1 MSYRW
6 VDPISRFKSS
16 PAHAVPDVHD
26 TDIVTSLCGKM
37 INLQFAV
44 PAADG
49 RRNCQVC
56 EERMRDGR

>member
-1 MSYRW
+1 MTYRW

-26 TDIVTSLCGKM
+26 TDIVTSLCGKL

-49 RRNCQVC
+49 PVIFPLPISSLL
-56 EERMRDGR
+56 GS